1 MSRRADGVR
10 IERRI
15 RWYLRFR
22 GYRIQAANYYTP
34 YGEIDIIASKNGALV
49 FVEVRSKK
57 EESASRYGTPAQ
69 SVTPQK
75 QSRIIKSARFFLSQ
89 SFISCAEYRFDVIEV
104 IKKKHGLSINHIKNA
119 FYINHNNSH

>member
-1 MSRRADGVR
+1 MSRRADGNC
-10 IERRI
+10 IEKRI

-22 GYRIQAANYYTP
+22 GYRIEAANYYTP
-34 YGEIDIIASKNGALV
+34 YGEIDIIASKNGTLV
-49 FVEVRSKK
+49 FVEVRSKR
-57 EESASRYGTPAQ
+57 EQSTVSFGTPAQ

-89 SFISCAEYRFDVIEV
+89 SFISCAEYRFDVVEV

-119 FYINHNNSH
+119 FYINNHNSH